1 MQVSVVITILN
12 EEANLNLLLSALKQQ
27 TFRPTEIIIVDGGSS
42 DKSLEILASWQQHN
56 FFKKILKVITKEGN
70 RSVGR
75 NIAIKQAK
83 SDWIAIT
90 DAGCIPDK
98 NWLKELVVNQEKNK
112 SEVVAGYYY
121 GEANSSFEA
130 AVIPYVL
137 VMTDRVD
144 ANGLLPAPRSM
155 LIKKSVWT
163 EIGGFDESLAHNEDY
178 VFAHKLKECVVKMS
192 FAKKAFV
199 AWMPRKNLGSFMKMI
214 FRFAYGDLEANIL
227 RPKVVLVLVRYLVL
241 VFYLLMLLALFS
253 FGSIYLF
260 IFKTA
265 LFILAINIFI
275 YFSWSIQKNVKYVK
289 RGWWWL
295 PILQLTADVAVI
307 TGTLSGMMKRSE

>member
-1 MQVSVVITILN
+1 
-12 EEANLNLLLSALKQQ
+12 
-27 TFRPTEIIIVDGGSS
+27 
-42 DKSLEILASWQQHN
+42 
-56 FFKKILKVITKEGN
+56 
-70 RSVGR
+70 
-75 NIAIKQAK
+75 
-83 SDWIAIT
+83 
-90 DAGCIPDK
+90 
-98 NWLKELVVNQEKNK
+98 
-112 SEVVAGYYY
+112 VVAGYYY

-137 VMTDRVD
+137 VMPDRVNSND
-144 ANGLLPAPRSM
+144 FLPATRSM